1 MSRDIREG
9 FAAVNFFIVIFSF
22 ITLVLV
28 HPGFAW
34 AQEDTS
40 GSLDGEIEDLYDRLD
55 QADTDKA
62 KKKADSERASKK
74 TEKKSEIMNLGEL
87 STLAPFSDV
96 AVIQKRFLPKTGR
109 FELSGTVLTGLN
121 NPFYN
126 NLGATVRGAYYI
138 REKYGVELMY
148 FYLGNTERAITTD
161 LKKNV
166 SIKADSLVTPKSFM
180 GAAFK
185 WNPIYGKITFLNNR
199 IVPFDINF
207 NFGGGLTDV
216 GESKSESTLHFG
228 TSQVFAL
235 SKGMAFRW
243 DFTWNFYQATALVD
257 GVKKRSSQDDL
268 FIGLGMSFYFPEATY
283 R

>member
-1 MSRDIREG
+1 M
-9 FAAVNFFIVIFSF
+9 NSF
-22 ITLVLV
+22 IFILSFFALVLV
-28 HPGFAW
+28 HPSFSL

-40 GSLDGEIEDLYDRLD
+40 SSLDGEIEDLYDRLD
-55 QADTDKA
+55 KADTEKA
-62 KKKADSERASKK
+62 QKKADTERAAKK

-96 AVIQKRFLPKTGR
+96 AVIQRRFLPKTGR

-185 WNPIYGKITFLNNR
+185 WNPIYGKITFLNSR

-207 NFGGGLTDV
+207 NLGGGLTEV
-216 GESKSESTLHFG
+216 GAGQKETTIHFG

-243 DFTWNFYQATALVD
+243 DFTWNFYQASVD
-257 GVKKRSSQDDL
+257 DNGTKKRSSQDDL
-268 FIGLGMSFYFPEATY
+268 FLGLGMSFYFPEATY